1 MVSSNRL
8 RFEMTGSGSE
18 NYDHESRRVRLSDKL
33 FINDVI
39 ASLFEGNLRS
49 DAICR
54 IRRFALIVVRND
66 AS

>member
-1 MVSSNRL
+1 
-8 RFEMTGSGSE
+8 MTGSGSE